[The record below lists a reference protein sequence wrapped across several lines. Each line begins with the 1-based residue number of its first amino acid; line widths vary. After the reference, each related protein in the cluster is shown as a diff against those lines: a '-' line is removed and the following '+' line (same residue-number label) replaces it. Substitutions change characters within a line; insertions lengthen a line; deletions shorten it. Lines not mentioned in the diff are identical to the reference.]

1 MSAHF
6 CVRARACLSICHLC
20 IVCVVCISVFVLCV
34 CPPFLKREAKLCVN
48 VVGSQII
55 VAMSW
60 IDMFSL
66 LLGLCVCVS
75 GCGCMK
81 HDYLVW
87 PAPAPARSEAP
98 VTCKVAKGEE
108 GEMTNE

>member
-1 MSAHF
+1 MR
-6 CVRARACLSICHLC
+6 VRVCLSTCHLC
-20 IVCVVCISVFVLCV
+20 IMCVVCISVFVLCV

-48 VVGSQII
+48 VVGSWIV

-98 VTCKVAKGEE
+98 VTCEVAKGEE